1 MYKVEIIRFCS
12 KMGKTRL
19 LLRIDW
25 RIVLVIISLM
35 VISLLIISATDP
47 ACHTGRQ
54 TSFFTPKVQKQLQ
67 RFVIGWAVFFLFTTI
82 DYNKLREWA
91 WILYVVMVLSLLGLF
106 FVPAIQNVHRWYRLP
121 FIGASI
127 QPSEYAKLIVVI
139 SLSWFLE
146 RNRSSASRLSVAA
159 LACLIVAIPFLL
171 ILKQP
176 DLGSSLV
183 LCPITLVMF
192 YLGNMNRKV
201 VRLMT
206 FFGLLFL
213 VFVQLIFLEIF
224 SYEQMHPYATKVLK
238 EYQYERLNPHNHHQW
253 AAMTAIGVGGIS
265 GSGWRASEFTGRGWL
280 PYGYTDSVFPA
291 FGEEWGL
298 LGLLFLL
305 FLFYTLI
312 YFGFQV
318 TAVAKDH
325 FGRMLSA
332 GVTIYIA
339 MHIIVNIGMMCG
351 FLPVTGVPLILV
363 SYGGSSIFV
372 TMAALGVLQSIYS
385 RRFMF

>member
-1 MYKVEIIRFCS
+1 MWNHRS
-12 KMGKTRL
+12 
-19 LLRIDW
+19 LLRLDW
-25 RIVLVIISLM
+25 RILPVVLSLM

-47 ACHTGRQ
+47 ASYQNHQNG
-54 TSFFTPKVQKQLQ
+54 FFTPKVQNQLQ
-67 RFVIGWAVFFLFTTI
+67 RFILGWGVFILFAGI

-91 WILYVVMVLSLLGLF
+91 WIFYILMLMSLLGLF
-106 FVPAIQNVHRWYRLP
+106 FVPAIQNVHRWYRIP
-121 FIGASI
+121 FIAASI

-139 SLSWFLE
+139 TLSWFLE
-146 RNRSSASRLSVAA
+146 RNRSKTASWNTALSG
-159 LACLIVAIPFLL
+159 LLIAGIPFLL

-176 DLGSSLV
+176 DLGTALV
-183 LCPITLVMF
+183 LCPVTLVMF
-192 YLGNMNRKV
+192 YFGNMNSGMVRIMTLAGV
-201 VRLMT
+201 V
-206 FFGLLFL
+206 FL
-213 VFVQLIFLEIF
+213 ILILLIFLEVL
-224 SYEQMHPYATKVLK
+224 SYEKMHPYATKILK

-253 AAMTAIGVGGIS
+253 AAMTAIGVGGIT
-265 GSGWRASEFTGRGWL
+265 GSGWKSSEFTGRGWL

-291 FGEEWGL
+291 FGEEFGLMGL
-298 LGLLFLL
+298 LTILI
-305 FLFYTLI
+305 LFYCLI

-332 GVTIYIA
+332 GVTVYIA

-363 SYGGSSIFV
+363 SYGGSSVFV
-372 TMAALGVLQSIYS
+372 TMAALGILQSIYS

>member
-1 MYKVEIIRFCS
+1 M
-12 KMGKTRL
+12 L
-19 LLRIDW
+19 
-25 RIVLVIISLM
+25 
-35 VISLLIISATDP
+35 ISLLVISATDP
-47 ACHTGRQ
+47 AFSLGLTD
-54 TSFFTPKVQKQLQ
+54 SFFTPKTQNQLQ
-67 RFVIGWAVFFLFTTI
+67 RFLLGWVVFLFFAGM

-91 WILYVVMVLSLLGLF
+91 WILYVGMVLSLLGLF
-106 FVPAIQNVHRWYRLP
+106 FTPAIQNVHRWYRIP

-146 RNRSSASRLSVAA
+146 KNRQQATSWQTAFLG
-159 LACLIVAIPFLL
+159 CLIMGIPFVL

-176 DLGSSLV
+176 DLGTALV
-183 LCPITLVMF
+183 LCPVTLVMF
-192 YLGNMNRKV
+192 YLGNLKGFFV
-201 VRLMT
+201 KLMMGM
-206 FFGLLFL
+206 GLLFL
-213 VFVQLIFLEIF
+213 AFILLIFTGIF
-224 SYEQMHPYATKVLK
+224 SHEEMKPLATKVLK

-253 AAMTAIGVGGIS
+253 ASVTAIGVGGIT

-291 FGEEWGL
+291 FGEEFGL
-298 LGLLFLL
+298 IGLVVLL
-305 FLFYTLI
+305 VLFYSLI

-318 TAVAKDH
+318 TTVAKDH

-332 GVTIYIA
+332 GVTIYMA
-339 MHIIVNIGMMCG
+339 MHILVNIGMMCG

-363 SYGGSSIFV
+363 SYGGSSVFV
-372 TMAALGVLQSIYS
+372 TMAAFGILQSIYS